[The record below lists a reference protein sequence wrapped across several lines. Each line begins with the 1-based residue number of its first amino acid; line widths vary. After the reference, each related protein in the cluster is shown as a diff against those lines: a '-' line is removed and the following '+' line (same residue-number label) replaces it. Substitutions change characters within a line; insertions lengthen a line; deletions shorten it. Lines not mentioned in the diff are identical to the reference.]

1 MRKALYRTAAALLTL
16 LSAGIIAILISV
28 LFDDSRQIKVVGFT
42 LFALGAAVALVVA
55 VVLWSR
61 TLGRPRKDSGRPD
74 GNTRP

>member
-16 LSAGIIAILISV
+16 LSAAMCAILV
-28 LFDDSRQIKVVGFT
+28 AALFDDSSEIKVVGFT

-61 TLGRPRKDSGRPD
+61 TLDRKGSSGPHGNPR
-74 GNTRP
+74 T